1 MSARGR
7 GRPPKNAPIIV
18 DDLPSENSG
27 SETTTPE
34 GYSTPENPA
43 EITNLTIETIIEPND
58 ADVQRRRDNENLI
71 AKLTREKIALI
82 AFDAGFT
89 LWDNL
94 TEESKKR
101 AWISKTNLEYHSSS
115 IFTKEGLPPML
126 CYRRVG
132 TGQKNEYV
140 INLNT
145 MKPTY
150 GSQLKTPVRESIIQ
164 SMKC

>member
-1 MSARGR
+1 MSTQRGR
-7 GRPPKNAPIIV
+7 GRPPKNATIVV

-34 GYSTPENPA
+34 GYSPSTNPA
-43 EITNLTIETIIEPND
+43 EMSNLTIETIYEPND
-58 ADVQRRRDNENLI
+58 ADVQRRPPYDITKITRD
-71 AKLTREKIALI
+71 KIALI

-101 AWISKTNLEYHSSS
+101 AWVSKTNLQYHSSS

-126 CYRRVG
+126 CFRRVG

-145 MKPTY
+145 MKPTF
-150 GSQLKTPVRESIIQ
+150 GSPMKTAVRESIVE
-164 SMKC
+164 SVKW